1 MSKISYFTEEG
12 LSKLKNELRLL
23 KTSGRKKIAQQ
34 IADARDKGDLSE
46 NAEYDAAKEAQGLHE
61 LKISKLESTLSNAKI
76 IDKKNI
82 DASKVSILSKV
93 DIKYLQNDMKFTY
106 QLVAEE
112 ESDLKSGKLS
122 VKSPIGS
129 SLLGK
134 RKGDIHYEL
143 WAVYTHPK
151 RSILKN
157 IENAC
162 DTLTEIGYKNNKKAL
177 KIRDLVKKGKIK
189 ILGLDDAGFREKK

>member
-12 LSKLKNELRLL
+12 LSKLKDELRLL

-93 DIKYLQNDMKFTY
+93 DIKNLQNDMKFTY
-106 QLVAEE
+106 QLVAED

-122 VKSPIGS
+122 VKSPIGN

-134 RKGDIHYEL
+134 RKGDKVIIN
-143 WAVYTHPK
+143 TPSGNIK
-151 RSILKN
+151 FQILN
-157 IENAC
+157 IS
-162 DTLTEIGYKNNKKAL
+162 L
-177 KIRDLVKKGKIK
+177 
-189 ILGLDDAGFREKK
+189 

>member
-93 DIKYLQNDMKFTY
+93 DIKNLQNDMKFTY

-134 RKGDIHYEL
+134 R
-143 WAVYTHPK
+143 
-151 RSILKN
+151 
-157 IENAC
+157 
-162 DTLTEIGYKNNKKAL
+162 
-177 KIRDLVKKGKIK
+177 
-189 ILGLDDAGFREKK
+189 

>member
-93 DIKYLQNDMKFTY
+93 DIKNLHNDMKFTY
-106 QLVAEE
+106 QLVA
-112 ESDLKSGKLS
+112 
-122 VKSPIGS
+122 
-129 SLLGK
+129 
-134 RKGDIHYEL
+134 
-143 WAVYTHPK
+143 
-151 RSILKN
+151 
-157 IENAC
+157 C
-162 DTLTEIGYKNNKKAL
+162 Q
-177 KIRDLVKKGKIK
+177 
-189 ILGLDDAGFREKK
+189 

>member
-76 IDKKNI
+76 VDKKNI

-93 DIKYLQNDMKFTY
+93 DIKNLQNDMKFTY

-134 RKGDIHYEL
+134 KKGDKVIIN
-143 WAVYTHPK
+143 TPSGNIK
-151 RSILKN
+151 FQILN
-157 IENAC
+157 IS
-162 DTLTEIGYKNNKKAL
+162 L
-177 KIRDLVKKGKIK
+177 
-189 ILGLDDAGFREKK
+189 

>member
-93 DIKYLQNDMKFTY
+93 DIKNLQNDMKFTY

-134 RKGDIHYEL
+134 KKGDKVIIN
-143 WAVYTHPK
+143 TPSGNIK
-151 RSILKN
+151 FQILN
-157 IENAC
+157 IS
-162 DTLTEIGYKNNKKAL
+162 L
-177 KIRDLVKKGKIK
+177 
-189 ILGLDDAGFREKK
+189 

>member
-93 DIKYLQNDMKFTY
+93 DIKNLQNDMKFTY

-122 VKSPIGS
+122 VKYPIGS

-134 RKGDIHYEL
+134 RKGDKVIIN
-143 WAVYTHPK
+143 TPSGNIK
-151 RSILKN
+151 FQILN
-157 IENAC
+157 IS
-162 DTLTEIGYKNNKKAL
+162 L
-177 KIRDLVKKGKIK
+177 
-189 ILGLDDAGFREKK
+189 

>member
-1 MSKISYFTEEG
+1 MGNVSYYTEKG
-12 LSKLKNELRLL
+12 LKELRDKLAQL
-23 KTSGRKKIAQQ
+23 KDVERPRASQAIAE
-34 IADARDKGDLSE
+34 ARDKGDLSE

-93 DIKYLQNDMKFTY
+93 DIKNLQNDMKFTY

-129 SLLGK
+129 TLLGK
-134 RKGDIHYEL
+134 RKGDKVIIN
-143 WAVYTHPK
+143 TPSGNIK
-151 RSILKN
+151 FQILN
-157 IENAC
+157 IS
-162 DTLTEIGYKNNKKAL
+162 L
-177 KIRDLVKKGKIK
+177 
-189 ILGLDDAGFREKK
+189 

>member
-1 MSKISYFTEEG
+1 MSDVSYFTEEG
-12 LSKLKNELRLL
+12 LSKLKDELHLL
-23 KTSGRKKIAQQ
+23 KTVGRKKIAQQ
-34 IADARDKGDLSE
+34 IAEARDKGDLSE

-61 LKISKLESTLSNAKI
+61 LKISKLETSLSNAKV

-93 DIKYLQNDMKFTY
+93 DIKNLQNNMIFTY
-106 QLVAEE
+106 QIVAEE

-134 RKGDIHYEL
+134 IKGDRVLINTPSGNIKFE
-143 WAVYTHPK
+143 
-151 RSILKN
+151 ILN
-157 IENAC
+157 IS
-162 DTLTEIGYKNNKKAL
+162 L
-177 KIRDLVKKGKIK
+177 
-189 ILGLDDAGFREKK
+189 

>member
-1 MSKISYFTEEG
+1 MCKHWEEG
-12 LSKLKNELRLL
+12 LSKLKDELHLL
-23 KTSGRKKIAQQ
+23 KTVGRKKIAQQ
-34 IADARDKGDLSE
+34 IAEARDKGDLSE

-61 LKISKLESTLSNAKI
+61 LKISKLETSLSNAKV

-93 DIKYLQNDMKFTY
+93 DIKNLQNNMKFTY
-106 QLVAEE
+106 QIVAEE

-134 RKGDIHYEL
+134 IKGDRVLINTPSGNIKFE
-143 WAVYTHPK
+143 
-151 RSILKN
+151 ILN
-157 IENAC
+157 IS
-162 DTLTEIGYKNNKKAL
+162 L
-177 KIRDLVKKGKIK
+177 
-189 ILGLDDAGFREKK
+189 